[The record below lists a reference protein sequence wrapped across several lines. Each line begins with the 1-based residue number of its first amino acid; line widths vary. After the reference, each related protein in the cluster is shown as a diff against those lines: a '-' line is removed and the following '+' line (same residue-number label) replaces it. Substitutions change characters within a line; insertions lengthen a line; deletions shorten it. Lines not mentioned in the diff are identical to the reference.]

1 MIFERTNSKGL
12 TTVEI
17 VRPLAQHVL
26 AVALV
31 KHVEATTGW
40 CGDWA
45 AYIDAVPGMNHR
57 EEWIEVL
64 AHGEKLP
71 ADVAQ
76 LLFPEVEVL
85 NCEREERGLRTIHWR
100 A

>member
-57 EEWIEVL
+57 EEWPEVL
-64 AHGEKLP
+64 LHGNKLP
-71 ADVAQ
+71 ESISL
-76 LLFPEVEVL
+76 LLFPEVMKL
-85 NCEREERGLRTIHWR
+85 NNDRAAVDLPPIPWR